1 MKNMSGLFESVPLLF
16 AQDAGG
22 PNIWSTLPFLLP
34 ILFVFYF
41 LIIMPQQQQEKK
53 RRSMIE
59 NLKKN
64 DKVLTT
70 GGIYATVISVDA
82 THDRVVLRVDDERG
96 VKMAFTTS
104 SVARVIESSSDKPAE
119 ST

>member
-1 MKNMSGLFESVPLLF
+1 MKNMSGLFESVPLLL

-22 PNIWSTLPFLLP
+22 GSFLTMLPFLLP
-34 ILFVFYF
+34 MLFFFYF

-53 RRSMIE
+53 RRAMLE
-59 NLKKN
+59 KLKKN

-70 GGIYATVISVDA
+70 GGLYATVISVDGS
-82 THDRVVLRVDDERG
+82 HDRVVLRVDDERN
-96 VKMAFTTS
+96 VKMTFTMS
-104 SVARVIESSSDKPAE
+104 SVARVLEASSEKASE